1 MKKSMRETVSKEALA
16 SAPAANDDETSELMA
31 QAFQHS
37 FEKLC
42 LSAGLRAFQDMMAQE
57 VAALCG
63 ARHQRQDERQGRR
76 WGTTRSR
83 VPYHG
88 GEVPIE
94 RPRVAACRVADQI
107 LIPCRP
113 GYFDI
118 IAIKATVDVATIAGK
133 TPAIVINGSRPNSRQ
148 AADAIG
154 AMAGLAADIVPSS
167 IAVHF
172 LEQGF
177 LVLGQI
183 DALASERCTHSGA
196 ISSERGHLVV
206 GKLLA
211 H

>member
-1 MKKSMRETVSKEALA
+1 MRETVSKEALA
-16 SAPAANDDETSELMA
+16 SAPATNDDETSELMA

-94 RPRVAACRVADQI
+94 RPRVR
-107 LIPCRP
+107 
-113 GYFDI
+113 
-118 IAIKATVDVATIAGK
+118 TVDGGRELELPSWTA
-133 TPAIVINGSRPNSRQ
+133 
-148 AADAIG
+148 
-154 AMAGLAADIVPSS
+154 AMAEDWLGPCPPRHTRLQAGASESAPAYRVIVDARRYEDPEQYTRGNPPGPSS
-167 IAVHF
+167 TRI
-172 LEQGF
+172 G
-177 LVLGQI
+177 
-183 DALASERCTHSGA
+183 SGA
-196 ISSERGHLVV
+196 N
-206 GKLLA
+206 
-211 H
+211 